1 VDWIMVPLTAI
12 TATIVPEA
20 GVYRRPEIAL
30 YAVYLSVLERQQLAS
45 VMLTPAHSRR
55 SCRELLRHCH
65 GLVLSGGEDLDPARY
80 GERAL
85 PELGT
90 VNPARDEMEFGAL
103 ETALERRIPVLG
115 ICRGLQLLNVY
126 FGGTLYQDVGTQF
139 PGALRHL
146 QEEAWGLHSHEA
158 HIVETS
164 RLAEIVGG
172 TRIRINSFHHQA
184 IKDLAPGLVEVAR
197 AEDGLIEAVEARDHR
212 WVLGVQWHPER
223 HEAKAPEADPD
234 RRLLAAFADA
244 VRARAAEE

>member
-1 VDWIMVPLTAI
+1 MLPLTAI

-20 GVYRRPEIAL
+20 GVFRRPEIAL
-30 YAVYLSVLERQQLAS
+30 YAVYVSVLERQDLAS

-55 SCRELLRHCH
+55 SCQELVRRCH

-85 PELGT
+85 PVLGT
-90 VNPARDEMEFGAL
+90 VNPARDEMEFGVL
-103 ETALERRIPVLG
+103 EVALERRIPVLG

-126 FGGTLYQDVGTQF
+126 FGGTLYQDVETQR
-139 PGALRHL
+139 PGALPPR
-146 QEEAWGLHSHEA
+146 QEEAWGPHSHAASIE
-158 HIVETS
+158 ETS
-164 RLAEIVGG
+164 RLAGIVGG

-184 IKDLAPGLVEVAR
+184 IKGLAPGLVEVAR
-197 AEDGLIEAVEARDHR
+197 ADDGLIEAVEARDYP

-244 VRARAAEE
+244 VRERAAAE